1 MGAIT
6 NDWLGVIG
14 GEFSKPY
21 YASLYKFVKEE
32 YSRYVIYPPSNDI
45 FNAYHYTPY
54 SNVKV
59 VIIGLNLKNIIL
71 G

>member
-45 FNAYHYTPY
+45 FNAYHYTP
-54 SNVKV
+54 
-59 VIIGLNLKNIIL
+59 
-71 G
+71 